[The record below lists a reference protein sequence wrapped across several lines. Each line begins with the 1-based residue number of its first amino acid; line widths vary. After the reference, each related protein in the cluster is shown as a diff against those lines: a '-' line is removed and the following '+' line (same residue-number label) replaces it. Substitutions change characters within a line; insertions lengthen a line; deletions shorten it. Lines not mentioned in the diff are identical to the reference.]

1 MEFLWPRSQLP
12 FSCLLTALH
21 PILIPSSI
29 SHMLVDQY
37 QDFST
42 KKKSNAMAA
51 SGRPK
56 EA

>member
-1 MEFLWPRSQLP
+1 MEFLWPRSELP
-12 FSCLLTALH
+12 FSCLLTALC
-21 PILIPSSI
+21 PIPIPSSI

-37 QDFST
+37 QEFST
-42 KKKSNAMAA
+42 IKKSNAMAA